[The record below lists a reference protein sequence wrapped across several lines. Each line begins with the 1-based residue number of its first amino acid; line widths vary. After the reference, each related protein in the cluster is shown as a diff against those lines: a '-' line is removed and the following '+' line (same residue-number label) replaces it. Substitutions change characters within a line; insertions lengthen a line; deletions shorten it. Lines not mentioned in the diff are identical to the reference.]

1 MKSIGILLVALAAL
15 ILCAAPGVQAQG
27 GKVYGTYFQINS
39 TYTNI
44 GLDSVRASAADTL
57 RLARTKHTYI
67 GVRARTGQSGSVID
81 TLTALSGGVAGQLYI
96 FRTASKDSGV
106 CFLKGTTNLRVSAT
120 VVLSDTNDVLALW
133 YDVAIYKQVF
143 SSSNH

>member
-15 ILCAAPGVQAQG
+15 ILCAAPGVDAQSR
-27 GKVYGTYFQINS
+27 VYATYFQINP
-39 TYTNI
+39 TYQNI

-81 TLTALSGGVAGQLYI
+81 TLTALSGGLAGQLYI
-96 FRTASKDSGV
+96 FRTASKDSAV

-133 YDVAIYKQVF
+133 YDGAIYKQVF